1 VGSLFAD
8 PPFSLT
14 QRPMSNLSG
23 PDSIVASI
31 VTLNGVRSVGSHVVG
46 PAISLM
52 EPILT
57 SLAVHE
63 GLFSPVFSVRH
74 RFPPD
79 PDWAPAGLAAKPL
92 TRAVSAKIASV
103 LDTGLFSV
111 AAHPRSHLH
120 LQLI

>member
-1 VGSLFAD
+1 
-8 PPFSLT
+8 
-14 QRPMSNLSG
+14 MSNLSG

-46 PAISLM
+46 PVISLM

-63 GLFSPVFSVRH
+63 GLFSPVSSVRH
-74 RFPPD
+74 AFPD
-79 PDWAPAGLAAKPL
+79 DWAPAGLAAKPL

-111 AAHPRSHLH
+111 AAHPRSRLH